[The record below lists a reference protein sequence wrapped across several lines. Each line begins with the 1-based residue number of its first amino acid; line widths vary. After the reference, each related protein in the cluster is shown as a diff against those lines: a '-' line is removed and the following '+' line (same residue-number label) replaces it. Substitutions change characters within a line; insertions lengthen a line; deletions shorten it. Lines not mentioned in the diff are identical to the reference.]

1 MKNKR
6 LWEVLRE
13 KGIKETSELTRA
25 IRSIRND
32 KRLSLKERKR
42 EENIANLQFLNNGWH
57 ILNRLLW
64 NRLFQSQK
72 KKSLNNIIRKIQEL
86 GYKNL

>member
-6 LWEVLRE
+6 LWEVLKE
-13 KGIKETSELTRA
+13 KEIKTEYDLARA

-72 KKSLNNIIRKIQEL
+72 VVE
-86 GYKNL
+86 

>member
-6 LWEVLRE
+6 LWEVLKE
-13 KGIKETSELTRA
+13 KEIKTEYDLSRA

-42 EENIANLQFLNNGWH
+42 EENIARLQFLNNGWH
-57 ILNRLLW
+57 ILNRLLLW
-64 NRLFQSQK
+64 TIK
-72 KKSLNNIIRKIQEL
+72 II
-86 GYKNL
+86 

>member
-6 LWEVLRE
+6 LWEVLIE
-13 KGIKETSELTRA
+13 KGIKETSELVRA

-42 EENIANLQFLNNGWH
+42 EENTANLQFLNNGWH

-72 KKSLNNIIRKIQEL
+72 SR
-86 GYKNL
+86 

>member
-6 LWEVLRE
+6 LYEVLKE
-13 KGIKETSELTRA
+13 KEIKTEYDLARA

-42 EENIANLQFLNNGWH
+42 EENIAKLQFLNNGWAH
-57 ILNRLLW
+57 LNRLLSW
-64 NRLFQSQK
+64 TIK
-72 KKSLNNIIRKIQEL
+72 II
-86 GYKNL
+86 

>member
-1 MKNKR
+1 MKKKR

-42 EENIANLQFLNNGWH
+42 EENIANLQFLNNGWAH
-57 ILNRLLW
+57 LNRLLLW
-64 NRLFQSQK
+64 TIK
-72 KKSLNNIIRKIQEL
+72 II
-86 GYKNL
+86 

>member
-6 LWEVLRE
+6 LWEVLIE
-13 KGIKETSELTRA
+13 KEIKETSELARA

-32 KRLSLKERKR
+32 KRLSLKERKK

-57 ILNRLLW
+57 NLNRLLW

-72 KKSLNNIIRKIQEL
+72 SC
-86 GYKNL
+86 

>member
-6 LWEVLRE
+6 LWEVLKE
-13 KGIKETSELTRA
+13 KEIKTEYDLARA

-42 EENIANLQFLNNGWH
+42 EENIANLQFLNNGWEQ
-57 ILNRLLW
+57 LNRLLLW
-64 NRLFQSQK
+64 TIK
-72 KKSLNNIIRKIQEL
+72 II
-86 GYKNL
+86 

>member
-6 LWEVLRE
+6 LWEVLKE
-13 KGIKETSELTRA
+13 KEIKTEYDLARA

-32 KRLSLKERKR
+32 KRLSLKERKK

-57 ILNRLLW
+57 NLNRLLW

-72 KKSLNNIIRKIQEL
+72 SR
-86 GYKNL
+86 

>member
-6 LWEVLRE
+6 LWEVLKE
-13 KGIKETSELTRA
+13 KEIKTEYDLARA

-57 ILNRLLW
+57 NLNRLLW

-72 KKSLNNIIRKIQEL
+72 SC
-86 GYKNL
+86 

>member
-1 MKNKR
+1 MKKKR

-13 KGIKETSELTRA
+13 KGIRETSELKRA

-42 EENIANLQFLNNGWH
+42 EENIARLQFLNNGWH
-57 ILNRLLW
+57 NLNRLLW

-72 KKSLNNIIRKIQEL
+72 SC
-86 GYKNL
+86 

>member
-32 KRLSLKERKR
+32 KRLSLKERQR

-57 ILNRLLW
+57 NLNRLLW

-72 KKSLNNIIRKIQEL
+72 SC
-86 GYKNL
+86 

>member
-6 LWEVLRE
+6 LWEVLKE
-13 KGIKETSELTRA
+13 KEIKTEYDLARA

-42 EENIANLQFLNNGWH
+42 KEERGKYSKLT
-57 ILNRLLW
+57 IL
-64 NRLFQSQK
+64 K
-72 KKSLNNIIRKIQEL
+72 
-86 GYKNL
+86 

>member
-1 MKNKR
+1 MKKKR

-13 KGIKETSELTRA
+13 KGIRETSELTRA

-42 EENIANLQFLNNGWH
+42 EENIANLQFLNNGWYN
-57 ILNRLLW
+57 LNRLLW

-72 KKSLNNIIRKIQEL
+72 SR
-86 GYKNL
+86 

>member
-42 EENIANLQFLNNGWH
+42 KEERGKYSKLT
-57 ILNRLLW
+57 IL
-64 NRLFQSQK
+64 K
-72 KKSLNNIIRKIQEL
+72 
-86 GYKNL
+86 

>member
-6 LWEVLRE
+6 LWEVLKE
-13 KGIKETSELTRA
+13 KEIKTEYDLARA

-57 ILNRLLW
+57 NLNRLLW

-72 KKSLNNIIRKIQEL
+72 SR
-86 GYKNL
+86 

>member
-6 LWEVLRE
+6 LWEVLKE
-13 KGIKETSELTRA
+13 KEIKTEYDLARA

-57 ILNRLLW
+57 NLNRLLW

-72 KKSLNNIIRKIQEL
+72 SCRIIL
-86 GYKNL
+86 

>member
-6 LWEVLRE
+6 LWEV
-13 KGIKETSELTRA
+13 IKEKEIKTEYDLARA

-42 EENIANLQFLNNGWH
+42 EENIANLQFLNNGWAH
-57 ILNRLLW
+57 LNRLL
-64 NRLFQSQK
+64 L
-72 KKSLNNIIRKIQEL
+72 
-86 GYKNL
+86 

>member
-6 LWEVLRE
+6 LWEVLKE
-13 KGIKETSELTRA
+13 KEIKTEYDLARA

-57 ILNRLLW
+57 NLNRLLW
-64 NRLFQSQK
+64 NRLFQSP
-72 KKSLNNIIRKIQEL
+72 KKSLNNIIRKNTRTGI
-86 GYKNL
+86 